1 MSNNIHKIAVIG
13 IGYVGLPLSFYLSKN
28 YKVIAYDIN
37 QKRLKGLYNGYD
49 ENKELTEHQVKIL
62 TNRAKFTSNKRDL
75 EGIKTFIV
83 TVPTPINKNKKPNL
97 KNLKNACTL
106 IGKVLTKGSIVIF
119 ESTVYPGLTENYC
132 KKIIEKTSKL
142 KFKKDFA
149 LGYSPERVNPGDK
162 KKTINKIKKI
172 ISASDEVSLDKLKK
186 IYGSIVKQKLV
197 VAKSIKDAEAA
208 KVIENCQRDIN
219 ISFINEL
226 KYIFDNDGINIYE
239 VLKLANSKWNFLNF
253 KPGLVGGHCIGVDPY
268 YLLKYANGLGIN
280 PILTLSSR
288 KINEQATIRFSEKII
303 SLVKNIDNP
312 KIIILGC
319 TFKENCPDT
328 RNSKIL
334 ESCKSL
340 HKKFNNFVIY
350 DPWISKDEASKLS
363 FNFLYDCP
371 EKLDFDLIVL
381 AQNHKIF
388 KEIGI
393 KKIKNISS
401 KKDCIIFDY
410 KNLFNLYQSTLN

>member
-37 QKRLKGLYNGYD
+37 QKRLKSLFNGYD

-83 TVPTPINKNKKPNL
+83 TVPTPINKNKKPDL

-142 KFKKDFA
+142 KFKKDFS

-162 KKTINKIKKI
+162 KRTINKIKKI

-280 PILTLSSR
+280 PILTHSSR
-288 KINEQATIRFSEKII
+288 KINEQATTHFSEKII

-334 ESCKSL
+334 ESCKYL

-363 FNFLYDCP
+363 FNFLYDFP

-388 KEIGI
+388 KDIGI

>member
-37 QKRLKGLYNGYD
+37 QKRLKGLFNGYD

-162 KKTINKIKKI
+162 KRTINKIKKI

-288 KINEQATIRFSEKII
+288 KINEQATTRFSEKII

-371 EKLDFDLIVL
+371 EKFDFDLIVL

-388 KEIGI
+388 KDIGI

>member
-28 YKVIAYDIN
+28 YKVTAYDIN
-37 QKRLKGLYNGYD
+37 QKRLKSVLNGYD
-49 ENKELTEHQVKIL
+49 ENKELTKHQVKIL
-62 TNRAKFTSNKRDL
+62 IKRAQFTRHKKDL

-97 KNLKNACTL
+97 TNLKNACIL
-106 IGKVLTKGSIVIF
+106 VGKVLTKGSIVIF

-142 KFKKDFA
+142 KFEKDFA

-162 KKTINKIKKI
+162 KRTINNIKKI
-172 ISASDEVSLDKLKK
+172 ISASDKVSLNKLKK

-197 VAKSIKDAEAA
+197 VAKSIKEAEAA

-226 KYIFDNDGINIYE
+226 KYIFDKDGINIYE

-268 YLLKYANGLGIN
+268 YLLKYANDLGID

-288 KINEQATIRFSEKII
+288 KINEQATTHFSEKII
-303 SLVKNIDNP
+303 SLVKDIYNP

-319 TFKENCPDT
+319 TFKENCPDI

-334 ESCKSL
+334 ESCKLL
-340 HKKFNNFVIY
+340 HKKFNNLVVY
-350 DPWISKDEASKLS
+350 DPWISKDDASKLS
-363 FNFLYDCP
+363 FNFLSNYP
-371 EKLDFDLIVL
+371 QKLDFDLIVL

-388 KEIGI
+388 KDIGI
-393 KKIKNISS
+393 MKIKNISS

-410 KNLFNLYQSTLN
+410 KNLFNLYQSTLF

>member
-37 QKRLKGLYNGYD
+37 QKRLKGLFNGYD

-288 KINEQATIRFSEKII
+288 KINEQATTRFSEKII

-371 EKLDFDLIVL
+371 EKFDFDLIVL

-388 KEIGI
+388 KDIGI